1 MLPYL
6 SEHYHVAT
14 LEVFG
19 SFVRGEESPES
30 DLDILVTFTQPP
42 TLFQFVELEQF
53 LSESLDV
60 QIDLVMKTSLKPTL
74 GRRILREAIPV

>member
-1 MLPYL
+1 M
-6 SEHYHVAT
+6 AT